1 MSKFGT
7 WFVPV
12 RSRLRPPPP
21 RQVGQVFTRKQTRV
35 ACVMSSRVLVDL
47 RQTNP
52 ESITFRL
59 ERYIPVSITLNK
71 NVTHS
76 QVVLYAGGLR
86 VRCPRVRRPDTGARG
101 HVRGG
106 GKPEGLVPGRNSHAA
121 VHGMRGRPS
130 ATRQRRKA

>member
-21 RQVGQVFTRKQTRV
+21 RQVGRVFTRKQTRV

-86 VRCPRVRRPDTGARG
+86 VRLSAGSYGDRIQ
-101 HVRGG
+101 VRGG